1 MPDVFSK
8 KKRSEIM
15 SRVRSKNTKPELF
28 LRSSLHKLGFRFR
41 IHASSLPGKPDMAFK
56 KYGVALFVNGCFWH
70 GHGRCRKA
78 ALPATRRAFWRKK
91 IETNKMRDRRA
102 HRKLKRM
109 GWRVIVVWECRLM
122 KKKEELVRAVA
133 DEIKNGG
140 IERAGG
146 REKRR
151 L

>member
-41 IHASSLPGKPDMAFK
+41 IHSSALPGKPDMAFK

-70 GHGRCRKA
+70 GHGKCRKS

-102 HRKLKRM
+102 HRKLNRL
-109 GWRVIVVWECRLM
+109 GWRVIVVWECQLM
-122 KKKEELVRAVA
+122 KRKQELVMAIA
-133 DEIKNGG
+133 MKIKNG
-140 IERAGG
+140 RT
-146 REKRR
+146 
-151 L
+151 